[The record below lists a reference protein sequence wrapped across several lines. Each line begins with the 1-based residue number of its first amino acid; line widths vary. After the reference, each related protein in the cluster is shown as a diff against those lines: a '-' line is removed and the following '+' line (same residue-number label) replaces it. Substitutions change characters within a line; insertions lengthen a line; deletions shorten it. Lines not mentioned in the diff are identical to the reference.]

1 MKFIVDET
9 LGKLAK
15 WIRFLGYD
23 TESCFQLDNPE
34 IMVKAMDENRIIL
47 TREIDFAQNKNLN
60 LQVVIIKFDNLKE
73 QLLQL
78 KQQLGVMVTP
88 EQFMRCSICNSEL
101 KVVDRTFITG
111 KVPPYIIKTKS
122 KFKFCSTCNKVFWEG
137 THLGGIK
144 KLIKEV
150 FDA

>member
-23 TESCFQLDNPE
+23 TETCFHLDNPE
-34 IMVKAMDENRIIL
+34 IMIKAMDEDRIIL
-47 TREIDFAQNKNLN
+47 TRDTYFLQNENLN
-60 LQVVIIKFDNLKE
+60 LQVAFIKFDNLKE

-78 KQQLGVMVTP
+78 KNQLGVTVTP
-88 EQFMRCSICNSEL
+88 DQFMRCSICNSEL
-101 KVVDRTFITG
+101 EVVDRAFAADRA
-111 KVPPYIIKTKS
+111 PPYIIKTKS
-122 KFKFCSTCNKVFWEG
+122 KFKFCSSCNKIFWNG
-137 THLGGIK
+137 THLKEIN
-144 KLIKEV
+144 KLIKDV